1 MEKAQI
7 KIIASKKEDLNMR
20 TKKWALFFLMCT
32 GFILFAAQS
41 ALGGCEVAALDALIE
56 TGGNAPG
63 TKLSGP
69 ITVYYQCV
77 EENLG
82 DCEGASFLADMYF
95 FLRLRKGAEF
105 YSFAGKFGGVDFPS
119 FDADVANILAFFEDT
134 VIPSLYPGCDEL
146 GNPPCPS
153 IVLKS
158 YDMDVDWEA
167 PPANVEPGLFFFI
180 ADLVVAIQD

>member
-1 MEKAQI
+1 MK
-7 KIIASKKEDLNMR
+7 
-20 TKKWALFFLMCT
+20 TKKWAIIFLLFASI
-32 GFILFAAQS
+32 ILFAAQS

-69 ITVYYQCV
+69 ITVFYQCI
-77 EENLG
+77 EPDSN
-82 DCEGASFLADMYF
+82 DCLDNRFLADMYF

-105 YSFAGKFGGVDFPS
+105 YSFAGKIEEVNFPDFES
-119 FDADVANILAFFEDT
+119 DVANIQAFFDDT
-134 VIPSLYPGCDEL
+134 VLPALYPGCDEA
-146 GNPPCPS
+146 GNPACPD

-180 ADLVVAIQD
+180 ADIVVAIQD